1 MVLYWQQW
9 CRLCLI
15 KWLDNLVGW
24 LYTIN
29 MEHPLISNVD
39 ELTTEQLQEKISEL
53 TKKLGIA
60 MRTGN
65 GHLCNQLRMA
75 LETFNN
81 KYQERL
87 RGSGTS
93 FDEVIDIS

>member
-1 MVLYWQQW
+1 
-9 CRLCLI
+9 
-15 KWLDNLVGW
+15 
-24 LYTIN
+24 
-29 MEHPLISNVD
+29 MEHPLISIVD
-39 ELTTEQLQEKISEL
+39 DMTTEQLQEKISEL

-60 MRTGN
+60 LRTGN

-87 RGSGTS
+87 RGPNTP
-93 FDEVIDIS
+93 FNDVIDIS